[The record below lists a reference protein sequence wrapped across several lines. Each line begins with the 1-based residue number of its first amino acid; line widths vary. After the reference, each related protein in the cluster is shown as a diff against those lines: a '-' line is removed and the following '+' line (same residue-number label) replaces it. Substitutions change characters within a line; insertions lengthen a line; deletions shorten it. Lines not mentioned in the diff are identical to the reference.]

1 MQGFSLRAIHVPF
14 RQECNMELRLSQVG
28 VEPMD
33 ARQVKTQRFFACYEG
48 LIAIRYIS

>member
-1 MQGFSLRAIHVPF
+1 
-14 RQECNMELRLSQVG
+14 MELRLSQVG